1 MKNTQLINQL
11 AVSVGKISYL
21 FKSIRKSN
29 AETNQLEV
37 ALLKRYAVE
46 LYDQVLLLEKATSS
60 RTDTS
65 QSSKNY
71 IQTKVAEQLEGIKN
85 TPPVLTG
92 EAIEMVSFEDKETGG
107 ILLEDINTS
116 TEAVKNHLHSALEDT
131 TSIVEEQKVE
141 LSDTVE
147 NLDSVVEEATSIVEE
162 QKAELTET
170 VENLDSVVEEQKT
183 ELATSTENLSSIV
196 GDSTSLIEDT
206 KEEILAIESV
216 PKEEMIEQIIL
227 EANPHVKIE
236 ADYDATSMMEMNKD
250 FFSGEPEVE
259 LNTDPVPE
267 PSAEYEEDSQDATI
281 VFEKPS
287 ENISENIPIAEKLQ
301 RTLARLQ
308 EQGDETDKIIHT
320 SKKEIFE
327 DHSEPEED
335 ATIVLN
341 PIGKENFPAHEEEE
355 DDATIVLNP
364 INKEHFPA
372 PEEEEEDA
380 TMIFNPINK
389 EHFPAPEEEED
400 DATMIFN
407 HNPTTDV
414 GVEDDAT
421 MVINPIRKESFVD
434 DSDLPEGATRIITP
448 IRKELFDDEPAS
460 EEIELPVQPVL
471 TDVNS
476 VRTQVFED
484 IKRSSEVEGENLD
497 VVMDNGGDETVA
509 LELNDVLARGSGGNS
524 GGSHRKMDISFNQ
537 RFAFIN
543 QLFKG
548 DSNSY
553 NKAVEGISTS
563 EGYIQALTYVNLNLV
578 HDYGWDSNDPVVKD
592 FKEVIRKCFLD

>member
-46 LYDQVLLLEKATSS
+46 LYDQVLLLEKTTSS
-60 RTDTS
+60 KTDTS
-65 QSSKNY
+65 ESSKSY
-71 IQTKVAEQLEGIKN
+71 IETKVSEQLESIKN
-85 TPPVLTG
+85 VAPVLSEG
-92 EAIEMVSFEDKETGG
+92 SVEMVSFEDKETGG
-107 ILLEDINTS
+107 GFLENIDTS
-116 TEAVKNHLHSALEDT
+116 TEAVKDHLDLHS
-131 TSIVEEQKVE
+131 
-141 LSDTVE
+141 
-147 NLDSVVEEATSIVEE
+147 VVNNATSVVEE

-170 VENLDSVVEEQKT
+170 VEDATSIIEEQKA
-183 ELATSTENLSSIV
+183 ELAETVEDATSIIEEQKAELAETVEDATSIIEEQKAELAETVEDATSIV
-196 GDSTSLIEDT
+196 KDT
-206 KEEILAIESV
+206 KEDILEIKSV
-216 PKEEMIEQIIL
+216 PKEEVIEQIIL

-236 ADYDATSMMEMNKD
+236 EDYDATSLMEMDKD
-250 FFSGEPEVE
+250 FFSGKPEVE
-259 LNTDPVPE
+259 LNKDTVPE
-267 PSAEYEEDSQDATI
+267 PIAEYEEDNHDATI
-281 VFEKPS
+281 VFERPS

-308 EQGDETDKIIHT
+308 EQEEEVGKTMNPTKE
-320 SKKEIFE
+320 EIFE
-327 DHSEPEED
+327 DHSEP
-335 ATIVLN
+335 
-341 PIGKENFPAHEEEE
+341 E

-364 INKEHFPA
+364 ISKENFP
-372 PEEEEEDA
+372 
-380 TMIFNPINK
+380 T
-389 EHFPAPEEEED
+389 HEEEED

-407 HNPTTDV
+407 HNPTADV
-414 GVEDDAT
+414 GIEDDAT
-421 MVINPIRKESFVD
+421 MVINHTQKESFMD
-434 DSDLPEGATRIITP
+434 DSDLPEGATRIISP
-448 IRKELFDDEPAS
+448 IRKELFNDEPES

-471 TDVNS
+471 TDDNS

-484 IKRSSEVEGENLD
+484 IKRSQEVEEENLD

-509 LELNDVLARGSGGNS
+509 LELNDVLARSSGGNS

-553 NKAVEGISTS
+553 NKALEGISTS